1 MSAVDTLKR
10 GDLDAALAELTGEVR
25 SDPANPKKRI
35 FLFQLLCLTGA
46 WDRAKIQ
53 LDTVVEMDPESALMA
68 KVYGGAIACEA
79 ERRKIFSGETTPTI
93 FGDPLPW
100 MAELCEALRLDAKGE
115 HEAAATLRG
124 RAFDAAPTSS
134 GRIDDAPFAW
144 IADADARLGPV
155 VEAIINGR
163 YFWLPFLR
171 LERITLD
178 EPTDLRD
185 QVWMPVQFRFSNG
198 GETVGLI
205 PTRYAGS
212 EAAKDP
218 LVRLSRKTEWV
229 ESGEGGFEGRG
240 QRLFATDIG
249 EHPLMDVRR
258 IELAPAADAGDG

>member
-1 MSAVDTLKR
+1 RRRPAPWIRRRSRAGAASSTATPSASPEPSLRPARAAYRPGSIAERQDAAMSAVDTLKR
-10 GDLDAALAELTGEVR
+10 GDLDAALTELTGEVR
-25 SDPANPKKRI
+25 GDPANPKKRI

-134 GRIDDAPFAW
+134 GRIDDKTFAW
-144 IADADARLGPV
+144 IADADARLGPM

-178 EPTDLRD
+178 DPTDLRD
-185 QVWMPVQFRFSNG
+185 QVW
-198 GETVGLI
+198 
-205 PTRYAGS
+205 
-212 EAAKDP
+212 
-218 LVRLSRKTEWV
+218 
-229 ESGEGGFEGRG
+229 
-240 QRLFATDIG
+240 
-249 EHPLMDVRR
+249 
-258 IELAPAADAGDG
+258 